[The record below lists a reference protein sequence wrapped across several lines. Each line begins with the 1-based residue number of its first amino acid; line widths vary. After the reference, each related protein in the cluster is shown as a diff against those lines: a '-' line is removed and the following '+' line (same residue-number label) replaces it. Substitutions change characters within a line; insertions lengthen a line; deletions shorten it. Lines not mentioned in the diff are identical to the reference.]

1 MFTKNKYISALGL
14 MSGTSMDGID
24 GSIIISNGIEVKE
37 NRVSN
42 KTNYSNTT
50 IKLLF
55 AALNNISEF
64 LNDNDTQQELSYK
77 VTIDHAVAAKNLIDQ
92 SSIIPDVVGFHG
104 QTILHSPQQKKTL
117 QLGDGKLLSQLLKTN
132 VVSQFRENDI
142 FHGGEGAPIAPI
154 YHKMLIKN
162 YNLNLPACIINIGG
176 ISNITYFDGI
186 ELIGFDTGPGNG
198 LMDSYMQ
205 KYLKSNYD
213 YNGQLSSTGSIDWDL
228 VKKFTSNNYFSRLY
242 PKSLDRND
250 FQTIYSLL
258 QSKQLSHA
266 DSMATLAEFTV
277 ASIDI
282 SIKTFS
288 KKPKNIVLVGG
299 GTKNKNLV
307 KKLKKLFGNTLI
319 LSEEIGFSSLIVEAE
334 LIGYLAVRKLY
345 SLPITFPKTTGVYK
359 PLVGGKIHYYS

>member
-1 MFTKNKYISALGL
+1 
-14 MSGTSMDGID
+14 
-24 GSIIISNGIEVKE
+24 
-37 NRVSN
+37 
-42 KTNYSNTT
+42 
-50 IKLLF
+50 
-55 AALNNISEF
+55 
-64 LNDNDTQQELSYK
+64 
-77 VTIDHAVAAKNLIDQ
+77 
-92 SSIIPDVVGFHG
+92 
-104 QTILHSPQQKKTL
+104 
-117 QLGDGKLLSQLLKTN
+117 
-132 VVSQFRENDI
+132 
-142 FHGGEGAPIAPI
+142 
-154 YHKMLIKN
+154 
-162 YNLNLPACIINIGG
+162 
-176 ISNITYFDGI
+176 
-186 ELIGFDTGPGNG
+186 
-198 LMDSYMQ
+198 MDSYMQ